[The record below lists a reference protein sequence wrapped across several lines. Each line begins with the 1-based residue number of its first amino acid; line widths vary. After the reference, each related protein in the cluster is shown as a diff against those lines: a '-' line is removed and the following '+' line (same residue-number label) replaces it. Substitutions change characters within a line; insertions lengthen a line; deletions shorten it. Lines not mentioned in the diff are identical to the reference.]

1 MELRRMTSKAELKA
15 KLMPILATIEQKAFL
30 G

>member
-1 MELRRMTSKAELKA
+1 MELRRMTSKAELKGM
-15 KLMPILATIEQKAFL
+15 LVPILATIEQKAFL